1 MYYNTKSFFSFS
13 AFCHRTISTRQTNAH
28 VFSIPSSQTSSPQS
42 KSSLSTSSLT
52 SRKQVFAIFIGS
64 SILIFIVI
72 ITIILCFVDRLHKK
86 TTKKNSS
93 IKTNGIHNHNAYNLT
108 NGKRIASSSPIKTRY
123 CYDDESPTH
132 NYTSLKSMRPVIVIA
147 TSTSQSS
154 SSSSTTDSTTRI
166 NTARNRAMN
175 TTYSYTP
182 IGTSDELA
190 PVDFDDDMN
199 SGIEL
204 MMTTV

>member
-1 MYYNTKSFFSFS
+1 M
-13 AFCHRTISTRQTNAH
+13 AH
-28 VFSIPSSQTSSPQS
+28 VFSIQSTSTSSP
-42 KSSLSTSSLT
+42 LSISSLT
-52 SRKQVFAIFIGS
+52 TRKQFFVVFVGS
-64 SILIFIVI
+64 SILISIVI

-86 TTKKNSS
+86 MKKKKILN
-93 IKTNGIHNHNAYNLT
+93 KTNGINNYNPYNLA

-132 NYTSLKSMRPVIVIA
+132 NYTNLKSLKSVIVVA
-147 TSTSQSS
+147 SSSSQSS
-154 SSSSTTDSTTRI
+154 STSVDSATRI
-166 NTARNRAMN
+166 NTAHNRTMN

-182 IGTSDELA
+182 IGVSEELM
-190 PVDFDDDMN
+190 PVEFDDNNDDIN